1 MARIQSFGSPS
12 LGLTQTMLSLDFM
25 MLIRKYA
32 ESLIVQANERGSMV
46 DDSIPLGSSFLE
58 SSSSLRDL
66 DNASITAVHA
76 GSDTESFTV
85 AEEVYQLIATPFPI
99 AIPIA
104 KMIRDGRFLPP
115 GIYRRRRERV
125 SEFEMLLVL
134 LPPLATLPV
143 LDAAL
148 PVLGAAL
155 LVLDATLTPDAALI
169 PSSMSCSSTQ
179 RSRLL

>member
-1 MARIQSFGSPS
+1 MY
-12 LGLTQTMLSLDFM
+12 LDDC
-25 MLIRKYA
+25 LITIDDAITGFHDVDSEIRR
-32 ESLIVQANERGSMV
+32 EFDGTVGQLIQANERGSMEPGISMV
-46 DDSIPLGSSFLE
+46 DDSIPLGLSFLE

-66 DNASITAVHA
+66 DNASIIAVHA
-76 GSDTESFTV
+76 VHRSIWTHSR
-85 AEEVYQLIATPFPI
+85 AN
-99 AIPIA
+99 IA

-155 LVLDATLTPDAALI
+155 LDLDATLTPDAALI